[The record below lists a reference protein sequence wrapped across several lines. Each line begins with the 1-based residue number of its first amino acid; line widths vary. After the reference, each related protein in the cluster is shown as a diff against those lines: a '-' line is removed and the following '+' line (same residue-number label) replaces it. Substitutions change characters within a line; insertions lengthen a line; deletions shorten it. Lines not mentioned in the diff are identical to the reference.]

1 MSWLSK
7 NIPTLFIEAP
17 DGSVH
22 FRLSKFCVYEDSN
35 DINKTKKIYFFKNKI
50 SYILEETVINWLF
63 EARNDFYNKVQKYI
77 NENEKISLI
86 NIEKDKSI
94 LSLEANLIRI
104 EREKNLLED
113 AYGENLEEVINL
125 KKEVSKLEGIL
136 ESKLEGIL
144 ESKSREKEELKEWF
158 NSEINNR
165 EELIKSLRE
174 TINKFREELNRVA
187 NDLNLKNSDNI
198 DKLRKEF
205 EMLDKDF
212 VDVAKSMG
220 VFSNEESRP
229 KRGYRIKL

>member
-136 ESKLEGIL
+136 ESK
-144 ESKSREKEELKEWF
+144 SREKEELKEWF